1 MAETE
6 AVVLDFWRK
15 LWLPWWLFVRDV
27 AAHVSTDTQRNATTT
42 RRLNFLD
49 YEQSENSNKVSLSP
63 DVTTEPVLYLSC
75 WEFVLSTNLLDCSG
89 SVKPHPVLNFRG
101 LQHESVRHVH
111 AQHSHHFRK
120 TPFFPTKHMKRARKH
135 RLWAGLIFS
144 ARCVCKSQSSL
155 VFHVTVCTWERHCVP
170 IGCWPYGERV
180 SALWLVES
188 LRTSS

>member
-1 MAETE
+1 MAET

-75 WEFVLSTNLLDCSG
+75 W
-89 SVKPHPVLNFRG
+89 
-101 LQHESVRHVH
+101 
-111 AQHSHHFRK
+111 
-120 TPFFPTKHMKRARKH
+120 
-135 RLWAGLIFS
+135 
-144 ARCVCKSQSSL
+144 
-155 VFHVTVCTWERHCVP
+155 
-170 IGCWPYGERV
+170 
-180 SALWLVES
+180 
-188 LRTSS
+188 